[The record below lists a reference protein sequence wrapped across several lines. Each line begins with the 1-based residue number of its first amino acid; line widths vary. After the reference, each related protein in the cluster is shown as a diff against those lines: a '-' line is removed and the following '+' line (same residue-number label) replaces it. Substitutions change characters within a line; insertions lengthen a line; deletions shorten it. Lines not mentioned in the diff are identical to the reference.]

1 MPKISCAS
9 VHVAFA
15 QEFIFVC
22 VFDFIHNVSS
32 VFLVRNIHLRKIC
45 FHFLSSELA
54 KIFLAVFFLWFV
66 KFCVK
71 RWITN
76 NAVCMYFQS
85 SASQEHCHNLG
96 PVSWWQ
102 VAIHHYGV
110 RDWRMSERLS
120 QSTRSYA
127 DLASPR
133 QNGELFHYF
142 VMASLSQNDEFLCF
156 FLMALLCQNGELFH
170 YFVMASL
177 SQSDEFLYFFLR
189 ALLCQ
194 NDELFH
200 YFVMTSPCQNGG
212 TFTNQWNYL
221 SVYIEVHW
229 YFHQSVNHLDA
240 YINFRYIGTFTSL
253 LIILS
258 VYIHSATIFFKVCL
272 FGTSADSHLAGVRCS
287 ADLHPVL
294 WLSFCWFQCAQ
305 VADGMAFL
313 HSTKPPIIHRD
324 LRCGNLFLSDND
336 VVKVCMHVRCL
347 ASTDDTIC
355 VCFSTPC
362 ITAVLCLYG
371 CVPLSLIHISEPTRR
386 A

>member
-1 MPKISCAS
+1 
-9 VHVAFA
+9 
-15 QEFIFVC
+15 
-22 VFDFIHNVSS
+22 
-32 VFLVRNIHLRKIC
+32 
-45 FHFLSSELA
+45 
-54 KIFLAVFFLWFV
+54 
-66 KFCVK
+66 
-71 RWITN
+71 
-76 NAVCMYFQS
+76 MYFQS

-142 VMASLSQNDEFLCF
+142 VMASLSQ
-156 FLMALLCQNGELFH
+156 
-170 YFVMASL
+170 
-177 SQSDEFLYFFLR
+177 SDEFLYFFLR

-212 TFTNQWNYL
+212 TFTNLWNYL

-253 LIILS
+253 LIIYLF
-258 VYIHSATIFFKVCL
+258 IFIQPQFFLRSVCL
-272 FGTSADSHLAGVRCS
+272 AQVQILIWLVQVAAQIYILSFDWVFADFSVPRWLMG
-287 ADLHPVL
+287 
-294 WLSFCWFQCAQ
+294 WLSFTPQNHPSFTGTFAAATSSCQT
-305 VADGMAFL
+305 MM
-313 HSTKPPIIHRD
+313 
-324 LRCGNLFLSDND
+324 LS
-336 VVKVCMHVRCL
+336 R
-347 ASTDDTIC
+347 C
-355 VCFSTPC
+355 VCT
-362 ITAVLCLYG
+362 
-371 CVPLSLIHISEPTRR
+371 
-386 A
+386 